1 MNKKETGL
9 PIKVKKT
16 DRFFAFYKNKGFYQL
31 WLLCF
36 ILSVF
41 ILCEL
46 DVPMLLIELGG
57 IIVSTIASLLI
68 FGVIIM
74 TSDISEGE
82 SHGMNSRN
90 SSRVSNQSGKGRY
103 SAQTVTTQHPYRK
116 HLVNKA

>member
-16 DRFFAFYKNKGFYQL
+16 DRFFAFYRNKGFYQL

-46 DVPMLLIELGG
+46 DVPMLLIEFWG

-82 SHGMNSRN
+82 SYGMNSRN
-90 SSRVSNQSGKGRY
+90 SSRVSSQSGKGQY
-103 SAQTVTTQHPYRK
+103 SAQTMRMLK
-116 HLVNKA
+116 RNIRRRWL

>member
-1 MNKKETGL
+1 M
-9 PIKVKKT
+9 KKT

-46 DVPMLLIELGG
+46 DVPMLLIELGA

-68 FGVIIM
+68 FGVIM

-90 SSRVSNQSGKGRY
+90 SSRVSSQSGKGRY
-103 SAQTVTTQHPYRK
+103 SAQTMRMLK
-116 HLVNKA
+116 KNIRRRWL

>member
-1 MNKKETGL
+1 
-9 PIKVKKT
+9 
-16 DRFFAFYKNKGFYQL
+16 
-31 WLLCF
+31 
-36 ILSVF
+36 
-41 ILCEL
+41 
-46 DVPMLLIELGG
+46 MLLIELGT

-103 SAQTVTTQHPYRK
+103 SAQTMRMLKRNIRRRWLEYKQLSLFALHYAYLYCLINIAK
-116 HLVNKA
+116 ISIFFEL

>member
-1 MNKKETGL
+1 MPSIETKDSTNYG
-9 PIKVKKT
+9 
-16 DRFFAFYKNKGFYQL
+16 Y
-31 WLLCF
+31 
-36 ILSVF
+36 SVLFCPCF

-46 DVPMLLIELGG
+46 DVPMLLIELGA

-90 SSRVSNQSGKGRY
+90 SSRVSSQSGKGRY
-103 SAQTVTTQHPYRK
+103 SAQTMRMLK
-116 HLVNKA
+116 RNIRRRWL